1 MKELFKKLI
10 QSDSKESSKRFLA
23 IYIVCFL
30 GLIIT
35 GVSLYKGVDYILLL
49 GTWLTFAA
57 ALLGLSE
64 YNKNRKL
71 KHSADIEKEKIK
83 AGNNDI
89 VSEEEQLD

>member
-23 IYIVCFL
+23 IYVVCFL

-35 GVSLYKGVDYILLL
+35 TVALYKEVDYILLL

-64 YNKNRKL
+64 WNKNRKA
-71 KHSADIEKEKIK
+71 KYDCEVEKEKIK
-83 AGNNDI
+83 KENTSNSNNN
-89 VSEEEQLD
+89 EEYV

>member
-71 KHSADIEKEKIK
+71 KHGADIEKEKIK

>member
-23 IYIVCFL
+23 IYVVCFL

-35 GVSLYKGVDYILLL
+35 TVALYKGVDYILLL

-64 YNKNRKL
+64 YNKNRKA
-71 KHSADIEKEKIK
+71 KYDCEVEKEKVKISK
-83 AGNNDI
+83 QENISD
-89 VSEEEQLD
+89 EEIN

>member
-49 GTWLTFAA
+49 GTWLGFAA

-64 YNKNRKL
+64 YNKNRKAKL
-71 KHSADIEKEKIK
+71 ESEVEKEKIK
-83 AGNNDI
+83 SEKV
-89 VSEEEQLD
+89 VSEEKNN